1 MLLLSC
7 YSLPIK
13 GFAYFAL
20 LNFMHATPQEQYR
33 NELEKYNVLLRQLEQ
48 KRKSLG
54 WLRLGVFVATIL
66 ITYKVFT
73 TYGAAGFL
81 PVIIGLTSLL
91 YLVSIDVVNNA
102 KIRNTKTLI
111 QINEEELRALNH
123 QFGNRENGHHFFP
136 KEHAYAA
143 DLDLFGSASIF
154 QWLNRSYTEQG
165 QTLLAQ
171 NLLHA
176 QATEVVL
183 LRQDALKELTPM
195 LDWRQQAQAF
205 AMQKKIT
212 LATENR
218 IQHWAAEEEKHFRH
232 RGWKIAV
239 IAYSFVTLSSAVAA
253 IAGYI
258 PGTIFSGLFLVY
270 LIISVILSRNTVKPY
285 VQLAG
290 IVKEIAALQNLLAW
304 FEKPSFTT
312 PHLQALQRSVKPELT
327 SASLAIKKL
336 KAILDR
342 FDMRVSIVG
351 VLFFNPFLLWD
362 VRQMM
367 ALNSW
372 RRENKIFLLLWFKAI
387 AEVELLHSFSTL
399 HFNEPQWCFPNL
411 VTNDFTIDGTN
422 IGHPLLPGAQRITN
436 DFALKGKAK
445 IDLITGSNM
454 AGKSTFLRSLGVNI
468 VLAQT
473 GAPVCAR
480 SFTLSPV
487 QLMSS
492 MRIADNLAENTSTF
506 YAELKKLRTV
516 IEAVKTHEPLFILL
530 DEILRGTNS
539 FDRHKGSAALIQQLI
554 KENAVAVIATHDVE
568 LAQLEERYPSSI
580 ENYHFD
586 VEVEGEELYFDYKLK
601 PGVCRSIN
609 ASLLMKKIGIEMTG

>member
-1 MLLLSC
+1 M
-7 YSLPIK
+7 
-13 GFAYFAL
+13 
-20 LNFMHATPQEQYR
+20 R
-33 NELEKYNVLLRQLEQ
+33 
-48 KRKSLG
+48 LG

-81 PVIIGLTSLL
+81 PAIIGLASLL

-102 KIRNTKTLI
+102 KIRNTRMLI

-123 QFGNRENGHHFFP
+123 QFGNREEGHHFLP

-143 DLDLFGSASIF
+143 DIDLFGPASIF
-154 QWLNRSYTEQG
+154 QWLNRCYTEQG

-176 QATEVVL
+176 QATELVL

-232 RGWKIAV
+232 RGWKFVV

-253 IAGYI
+253 MAGYI
-258 PGTIFSGLFLVY
+258 PGTIFSGLFLIY
-270 LIISVILSRNTVKPY
+270 LITSVILSRNTVKPY

-290 IVKEIAALQNLLAW
+290 IVKEIAALQNFLSW

-312 PHLQALQRSVKPELT
+312 PHLQTLQRSIKPELT

-342 FDMRVSIVG
+342 FDLRVSIVG

-367 ALNSW
+367 ALNRW
-372 RRENKIFLLLWFKAI
+372 RKENKTFLPLWFKAI

-411 VTNDFTIDGTN
+411 VTNDFTIDGTA
-422 IGHPLLPGAQRITN
+422 IGHPLLPDAQRITN

-454 AGKSTFLRSLGVNI
+454 AGKSTFLRSLGVNV

-554 KENAVAVIATHDVE
+554 KEDAVAVIATHDVE
-568 LAQLEERYPSSI
+568 LAQLEERYSSSV

-609 ASLLMKKIGIEMTG
+609 ASLLMKKIGIEMTE